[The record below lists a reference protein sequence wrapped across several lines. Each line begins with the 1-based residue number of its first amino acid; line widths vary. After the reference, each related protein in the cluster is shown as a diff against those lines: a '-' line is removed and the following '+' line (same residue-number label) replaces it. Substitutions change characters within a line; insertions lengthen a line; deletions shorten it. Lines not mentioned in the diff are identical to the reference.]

1 MTDDLD
7 ALSEATLPEARP
19 MAATIARA
27 GLVVSAAYLASR
39 VLGYFRYVIIAT
51 TFGAGSD
58 LDSFLAAFRI
68 PDFIFQLVAA
78 GAVASALVPIVSGF
92 IATGQQARAWRI
104 VATVANLMLL
114 GLVVLAGVAFVFA
127 PLLVPAIAPGFD
139 ASEAARTVDLTRIM
153 LVGPIL
159 LALGAVATAALNGS
173 RRFAAAAAAP
183 SVYNLAIIGAAIL
196 LAPSLGVVGL
206 ALGVVAGS
214 AGHLFI
220 QLPALARVGFRYRPR
235 IDLGDGEA
243 RHALLLMAP
252 RALGLG
258 ATQLIFVVL
267 TSLASTQ
274 GLGAITAYTIAFS
287 LLQIPIGVIG
297 VPLGIVLFPSLAGGI
312 ASGQRKT
319 YVALVERGIRIASF
333 VMLPIAAVGMVL
345 ASQVVALLLGYGR
358 FDATAAAL
366 TASTLVAFLV
376 GLPAY
381 APIEVLARA
390 FYARQD
396 TVTPVFGAVLCMI
409 ATVITANLLVGAIG
423 LPALGVGLSLGNW
436 LEMAVLLLALRRRE
450 GTLDLGSIARLAAV
464 AAAGS
469 VLAAAVALGAVHV
482 VGPLLEAGKL
492 RSLLEAVAATVG
504 ATLTFIVWA
513 RLTRLPELTTLVD
526 LARGLIGR
534 RTGPRVST
542 PE

>member
-7 ALSEATLPEARP
+7 ALSEAALPEARP

-27 GLVVSAAYLASR
+27 GLVVSGAYLASR

-153 LVGPIL
+153 LIGPIL

-214 AGHLFI
+214 AGHLLV
-220 QLPALARVGFRYRPR
+220 QLPALARVGFRYRPQ

-274 GLGAITAYTIAFS
+274 GPGAITAYTIAFS

-297 VPLGIVLFPSLAGGI
+297 VPLGIVLFPSLAGGL
-312 ASGQRKT
+312 ASGQTRT

-345 ASQVVALLLGYGR
+345 ASQIVALLLGYGR

-409 ATVITANLLVGAIG
+409 ATVVTANLLVGPIG

-464 AAAGS
+464 AAAGAI
-469 VLAAAVALGAVHV
+469 LAAAVALGAVHV

-492 RSLLEAVAATVG
+492 RSLLEAGVATVG
-504 ATLTFIVWA
+504 ATLAFIVWA
-513 RLTRLPELTTLVD
+513 RLARLRELSTLVD

-534 RTGPRVST
+534 AGPRLST